1 MTLIM
6 IICSSDGSGVGIG
19 VGGGGRNYFFLFNY
33 STLVEIFA
41 ISILNIAPLMMKT
54 YWWLLFPLVIAIENG
69 RCFYLAGEHDE
80 HSLSWNFTQ
89 WWDERAENT
98 HLYSE
103 PVIFEEPDKSLQQYG
118 DFDKFRQV
126 QYKPL
131 QQNGVTITSSMVQVD
146 QQKFTPKT
154 SVVVLNETI
163 KQYFSKP
170 RHWSEDK
177 NYMRDLR
184 ETLKDKFLSY
194 GLKTAFHVF
203 KTEYTYDKM
212 VILDSFFLKII
223 DL

>member
-1 MTLIM
+1 MVAVLALM
-6 IICSSDGSGVGIG
+6 VMVGDGC
-19 VGGGGRNYFFLFNY
+19 GGEKKNYFFLFNY
-33 STLVEIFA
+33 STLVEISA
-41 ISILNIAPLMMKT
+41 ISILNIVPVIIMKT
-54 YWWLLFPLVIAIENG
+54 YWRLLLTLAIAIENG

-103 PVIFEEPDKSLQQYG
+103 PVIFEEPDKSLQHQYG

-131 QQNGVTITSSMVQVD
+131 QQQNGVTITSSMIQVD
-146 QQKFTPKT
+146 QQKFAPKT
-154 SVVVLNETI
+154 SIVVLNETI

-184 ETLKDKFLSY
+184 EALKDKFLSY

-212 VILDSFFLKII
+212 VNSR
-223 DL
+223 